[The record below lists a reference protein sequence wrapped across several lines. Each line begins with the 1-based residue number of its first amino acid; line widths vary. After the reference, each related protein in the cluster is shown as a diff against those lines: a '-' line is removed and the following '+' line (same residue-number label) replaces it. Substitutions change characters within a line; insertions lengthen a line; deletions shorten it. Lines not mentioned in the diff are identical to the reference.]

1 MCPIIIG
8 IIGSR
13 NTGKSSFTL
22 ACINALSL
30 LGKEVAII
38 KFSHSRYSF
47 EPDTK
52 DSAIFHKTQA
62 KEIIFTSPDETVLY
76 KKTTKRLSLK
86 YLKKFISNDIDIILC
101 ESYPNNFPVIPS
113 IFSIKSKEDYNE
125 TKKRYKAFRPF
136 IITGIY
142 TDAHTGV
149 LDGIPILKISNRTDE
164 PKIIKLILNQ
174 NVYDFLKM

>member
-62 KEIIFTSPDETVLY
+62 RDIIFTSPDETVLY

-86 YLKKFISNDIDIILC
+86 YLQKFISSDIDIILC
-101 ESYPNNFPVIPS
+101 ESYPNHFPVIPS
-113 IFSIKSKEDYNE
+113 IFTINSKEDYND
-125 TKKRYKAFRPF
+125 TKMRYKAFSPF
-136 IITGIY
+136 FITGIY
-142 TDAHTGV
+142 TDTHTGD
-149 LDGIPILKISNRTDE
+149 LDGIPVLKISNKTDE
-164 PKIIKLILNQ
+164 PKITELILNQ
-174 NVYDFLKM
+174 NVYDFLKV